1 MLKRSEEWLYYLII
15 GTAVVCNWILTEK
28 LHVNSALLSKMCTP
42 CRISKFFSFICI
54 SIRMQLLEKKLTELL
69 RKLYCHLKTWKNGTK
84 LILTERKSQNKRKT
98 WQLNHD
104 LDHYKFKSQEAKITE
119 YMSIWRLLATI
130 LKFKNGRV
138 SRVRHNNSKR
148 SLVKS

>member
-1 MLKRSEEWLYYLII
+1 M
-15 GTAVVCNWILTEK
+15 CNWILTEK

-69 RKLYCHLKTWKNGTK
+69 RKLYCHLKTWKNSTK

-104 LDHYKFKSQEAKITE
+104 LDHYKIKSQEAKITE
-119 YMSIWRLLATI
+119 YMSI
-130 LKFKNGRV
+130 
-138 SRVRHNNSKR
+138 
-148 SLVKS
+148 